1 LAIAFGLLFAD
12 VIVITKMHT
21 DIVNDTAMVVHEN
34 TIVDVFVIFTALGDS
49 RLVLGVDTV
58 EISVDSFD
66 LEDKEVQF
74 RLG

>member
-1 LAIAFGLLFAD
+1 
-12 VIVITKMHT
+12 MHT
-21 DIVNDTAMVVHEN
+21 DIVNDTAMVIDEN
-34 TIVDVFVIFTALGDS
+34 TIVYVFVIFTALGDS